1 MWQSYSKAL
10 LSLNRNIRL
19 CLSVLAGTNTLAYLV
34 TEKKKC
40 FLYHLRQII
49 RLKVP
54 FNIDPVVYATE
65 YLQQALNDEGLP

>member
-1 MWQSYSKAL
+1 MLKRLGRDEHPSL
-10 LSLNRNIRL
+10 LSD
-19 CLSVLAGTNTLAYLV
+19 G
-34 TEKKKC
+34 EKNV
-40 FLYHLRQII
+40 FLYHRRQII